1 MKKICQSNLLK
12 AALFLFTAAVMFVLA
27 APQAGFAKN
36 KVKIG
41 ALIPMTGDLQ
51 AYGVSSLTGIKLAVE
66 QINEDGGLL
75 GGELVI
81 KIGDTQ
87 TKPQAGIDAAQKLTS
102 IENVFGIVGA
112 LSSGVSIPVAQSVT
126 SGMGV
131 PQVSPAST
139 SPVITGLADKDFMFR
154 SVPSDAFQGV
164 ALAQVVSEAGYENM
178 AALYVNNDYGEGL
191 AESFKKAF
199 EKTGGK
205 ISNLLAYEPGN
216 ASYRGELARAASGD
230 AEALLLIGYPEN
242 GVTILR
248 QALEEGYFR
257 NFVYTDGLKAPE
269 IIKALGAEYLNG
281 SFGTAPQAMKDTDS
295 AKLYD
300 TAYKERFGE
309 APPKPFIDTSYDA
322 AFVLA
327 LAAEKAG
334 SDDGRAVRDKLR
346 EVANPPGE
354 VILPGE
360 WDKAKKLIAEGKD
373 IQYKGA
379 SGSIDF
385 DDAGDVS
392 GTFAHWKI
400 ENGEIV
406 TVKVFEPEM

>member
-1 MKKICQSNLLK
+1 MKKRCRVNFLK
-12 AALFLFTAAVMFVLA
+12 TALCVFAAAVLFVLTM
-27 APQAGFAKN
+27 PQAGFAKD
-36 KVKIG
+36 KIKIG

-51 AYGVSSLTGIKLAVE
+51 AYGESCLTGIKLAVE
-66 QINEDGGLL
+66 QINEDGGVL

-87 TKPQAGIDAAQKLTS
+87 TKPQAGIDAAQKLAS

-112 LSSGVSIPVAQSVT
+112 LSSGVTIPVAQSVT

-131 PQVSPAST
+131 PLVSPAST
-139 SPVITGLADKDFMFR
+139 SPVITGLADKDFLFR

-164 ALAQVVSEAGYENM
+164 ALAQVVSGAGYENI

-199 EKTGGK
+199 EKQGGMV
-205 ISNLLAYEPGN
+205 SNSLAYEPGN
-216 ASYRGELARAASGD
+216 ASYRGELAKAASGD

-242 GVTILR
+242 GITILR

-257 NFVYTDGLKAPE
+257 EFVYTDGLKAPE
-269 IIKALGAEYLNG
+269 IIEALGAEYLNG

-300 TAYKERFGE
+300 TAYKKRFGQ

-322 AFVLA
+322 VFVLA

-334 SDDGRAVRDKLR
+334 SDNGKAVRDNLR
-346 EVANPPGE
+346 AVANPPGE
-354 VILPGE
+354 IILPGQ
-360 WDKAKKLIAEGKD
+360 WAKAKQLIADGKE
-373 IQYKGA
+373 IQYVGA

-385 DDAGDVS
+385 DEAGDVS